1 MNTCGEALLC
11 TDSLVLGSRVEL
23 LAGTRAQFVVCNGGQ
38 WSQPS
43 LQVMMAD
50 EMRHKEAR
58 SVGAAEP
65 PRYLDTSALVDHA
78 VRSLMVSLHIECP
91 ELADVMPLP
100 QAELS
105 RDTNSSALTTAA
117 KEASA
122 RLLSTHPQRGRE
134 AASAAYGAVEQR
146 MQRHNALW
154 FQALARCPKPNGS
167 PERALH
173 AQQHH
178 RIEILQ

>member
-1 MNTCGEALLC
+1 
-11 TDSLVLGSRVEL
+11 
-23 LAGTRAQFVVCNGGQ
+23 
-38 WSQPS
+38 
-43 LQVMMAD
+43 MAD
-50 EMRHKEAR
+50 EMRQKEAR

-65 PRYLDTSALVDHA
+65 PRYLDTSAQVDQA

-91 ELADVMPLP
+91 ELVDVMPLP
-100 QAELS
+100 QPELR
-105 RDTNSSALTTAA
+105 RDTNSSALTTGA

-154 FQALARCPKPNGS
+154 FQALARYPKSDGS
-167 PERALH
+167 PERAPH
-173 AQQHH
+173 AQLRH
-178 RIEILQ
+178 RIEMLQ